1 VIKGVLFDLDE
12 TLILRSGAIRAFIHD
27 QYRRFASRLDGIPED
42 RYVSLFLQTE
52 QNGVIGKDIAYP
64 EFVKLAA
71 IASVSSDELLEDY
84 RKHYAEFASFSPGAL
99 ETVRAID
106 AEGRKLG
113 VLSNGNAR
121 VQNAKIDALGLR
133 RRDYLDKAQALLKLA
148 GLEAFAKAR
157 PNELSGGMQQ
167 RAALCRALIYDPPF
181 LLMDEPFGALD
192 ALTRDQM
199 NVELMRIWSE
209 TRKATLLIT
218 HSVAEAVF
226 LADRV
231 LVMSGRPG
239 TILADVAI
247 DLPRPR
253 QTRVRTTP
261 VFAEYVRRLSAML
274 GVHD

>member
-1 VIKGVLFDLDE
+1 VDTLAPLVPAIEITGLSKRYGRDGAGTLALTGVDVTVGGHEFVTLVGPSGCGKSTLLKIISGIEPPTSGSVKRFGEPVTGPTPDIGMVFQSPVLMKWRTILDNVLF
-12 TLILRSGAIRAFIHD
+12 
-27 QYRRFASRLDGIPED
+27 P
-42 RYVSLFLQTE
+42 
-52 QNGVIGKDIAYP
+52 
-64 EFVKLAA
+64 
-71 IASVSSDELLEDY
+71 
-84 RKHYAEFASFSPGAL
+84 
-99 ETVRAID
+99 
-106 AEGRKLG
+106 
-113 VLSNGNAR
+113 
-121 VQNAKIDALGLR
+121 IDALGLR
-133 RRDYLDKAQALLKLA
+133 RRDYIEKAHALLKLA
-148 GLEAFAKAR
+148 GLEAFAKSR
-157 PNELSGGMQQ
+157 PRELSGGMQQ

-209 TRKATLLIT
+209 TKKATLLIT

-239 TILADVAI
+239 SILADVRI

-253 QTRVRTTP
+253 HTSVRTTP
-261 VFAEYVRRLSAML
+261 AFGEYVRSLSAML

>member
-1 VIKGVLFDLDE
+1 MIDAAAAPAIEIAGLSKRYGRDGKGTLALTDVDVTVGRHEFVTLVGPSGCGKSTLLKVISGIEPATSGSVRRFGEPVTGPTPDIGMVFQSPVLMKWRTILDNVLF
-12 TLILRSGAIRAFIHD
+12 
-27 QYRRFASRLDGIPED
+27 P
-42 RYVSLFLQTE
+42 
-52 QNGVIGKDIAYP
+52 
-64 EFVKLAA
+64 
-71 IASVSSDELLEDY
+71 
-84 RKHYAEFASFSPGAL
+84 
-99 ETVRAID
+99 
-106 AEGRKLG
+106 
-113 VLSNGNAR
+113 
-121 VQNAKIDALGLR
+121 IDALGLR
-133 RRDYLDKAQALLKLA
+133 RRDYTDKAMALLKLA
-148 GLEAFAKAR
+148 GLESFARAR
-157 PNELSGGMQQ
+157 PRELSGGMQQ

-209 TRKATLLIT
+209 TKKATLLIT

-231 LVMSGRPG
+231 LVMSERPG

-253 QTRVRTTP
+253 QTSIRTTP
-261 VFAEYVRRLSAML
+261 AFGEYVRKLSAML

>member
-1 VIKGVLFDLDE
+1 MVDAAAPAIEIAGLSKRYGHDGKGTLALTDVDVTVGRHEFVTLVGPSGCGKSTLLKVISGIEPATSGSVRRFGETVTGPTPDIGMVFQSPVLMNWRTILDNVLF
-12 TLILRSGAIRAFIHD
+12 
-27 QYRRFASRLDGIPED
+27 P
-42 RYVSLFLQTE
+42 
-52 QNGVIGKDIAYP
+52 
-64 EFVKLAA
+64 
-71 IASVSSDELLEDY
+71 
-84 RKHYAEFASFSPGAL
+84 
-99 ETVRAID
+99 
-106 AEGRKLG
+106 
-113 VLSNGNAR
+113 
-121 VQNAKIDALGLR
+121 IDALGLK
-133 RRDYLDKAQALLKLA
+133 RRDYADKAMALLKLA
-148 GLEAFAKAR
+148 GLESFAKAR
-157 PNELSGGMQQ
+157 PRELSGGMQQ

-209 TRKATLLIT
+209 TKKATLLIT

-239 TILADVAI
+239 SILADVAI

-253 QTRVRTTP
+253 QTSVRTTP
-261 VFAEYVRRLSAML
+261 VFGEYVRALSAML